1 MDDQHSSNTMLKKL
15 DESIQS
21 QFQKNKR
28 VLSFQEYLY
37 WLAESP
43 QSQLRGSSQYIVD
56 MMDHY
61 GKEQVESEFKSEIKQ
76 TYRFHLFDLPVD
88 GIAPKVVGHETV
100 QTKIYQALKNFNR
113 LGMNNK
119 LLLLH
124 GPNGSAKSTIVHAL
138 MAGLER
144 YSKTDEGALYTFNW
158 IFPIESLTRGKIGL
172 NRYSD
177 ESTGTLET
185 YAHLTDEA
193 ISAKIPSEMKDHPI
207 LLIPSEQRQEAL
219 IHLLGEEK
227 GVNLWKKL
235 PLYLKQ
241 GDLSHRCKEI
251 FEALL
256 SSYQGD
262 YQKIL
267 KHIQVERFY
276 YARRY
281 RKGLVTIE
289 PQMHVDAHYSQLT
302 IDKSISSLPSALQGM
317 NFFSIRGD
325 LVEGNRGMIEFSD
338 LLKRPVESYKYL
350 LTACE
355 TGSVNVGSTIA
366 YLDTLFIGSSNE
378 LQLDA
383 FKDFPDFPSF
393 KARMELV
400 RVPYLLN
407 YKKEQEIFELLLPQ
421 IAGEKPIAPHTAW
434 MIALWSTLTRLKKPN
449 TMNYPSSVSSLI
461 SSFSPLEKA
470 NLYAKGSVP
479 SRFTPEERKKIK
491 SSIHLVKAEYS
502 NIPYYEG
509 RTGASVREMKAVLFD
524 AAHRNEFS
532 HLSPMAVLREL
543 ETFVKRTSEFDFLK
557 QEVKDG
563 YHDMKGFISI
573 VQEEYLNIID
583 REVKDSIGLYDTQQW
598 EDFIKNYVI
607 HASHLL
613 KKEKMSHPI
622 TGRPQDPDSSLIEE
636 FETIVGAPKKSD
648 ELKRFRQ
655 NIISQIG
662 AWSLENKNTQVS
674 YSKIFPE
681 YWEKLEQHYF
691 ESQKELLIKMNKS
704 LHIYDKRSTSDEG
717 AILAQKTVENM
728 VTQFNY
734 NEESAAEVISFLIK
748 NRYNG

>member
-1 MDDQHSSNTMLKKL
+1 MLKKL

-355 TGSVNVGSTIA
+355 TGSVN
-366 YLDTLFIGSSNE
+366 
-378 LQLDA
+378 
-383 FKDFPDFPSF
+383 
-393 KARMELV
+393 
-400 RVPYLLN
+400 
-407 YKKEQEIFELLLPQ
+407 
-421 IAGEKPIAPHTAW
+421 
-434 MIALWSTLTRLKKPN
+434 
-449 TMNYPSSVSSLI
+449 
-461 SSFSPLEKA
+461 
-470 NLYAKGSVP
+470 
-479 SRFTPEERKKIK
+479 
-491 SSIHLVKAEYS
+491 
-502 NIPYYEG
+502 
-509 RTGASVREMKAVLFD
+509 
-524 AAHRNEFS
+524 
-532 HLSPMAVLREL
+532 
-543 ETFVKRTSEFDFLK
+543 
-557 QEVKDG
+557 
-563 YHDMKGFISI
+563 
-573 VQEEYLNIID
+573 
-583 REVKDSIGLYDTQQW
+583 
-598 EDFIKNYVI
+598 
-607 HASHLL
+607 
-613 KKEKMSHPI
+613 
-622 TGRPQDPDSSLIEE
+622 
-636 FETIVGAPKKSD
+636 
-648 ELKRFRQ
+648 
-655 NIISQIG
+655 
-662 AWSLENKNTQVS
+662 
-674 YSKIFPE
+674 
-681 YWEKLEQHYF
+681 
-691 ESQKELLIKMNKS
+691 
-704 LHIYDKRSTSDEG
+704 
-717 AILAQKTVENM
+717 
-728 VTQFNY
+728 
-734 NEESAAEVISFLIK
+734 
-748 NRYNG
+748 